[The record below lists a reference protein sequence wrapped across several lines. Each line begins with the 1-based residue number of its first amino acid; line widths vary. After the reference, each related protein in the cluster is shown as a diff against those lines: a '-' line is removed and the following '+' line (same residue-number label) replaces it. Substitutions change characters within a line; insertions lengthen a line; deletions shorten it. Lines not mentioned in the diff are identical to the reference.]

1 LITLPLSVQARAEFT
16 MPGRTLSIFP
26 SGALIT
32 CLWIA
37 IFFIVFGLGT
47 IGRILSRNKYRSENN
62 TIRSASVAATGIQK
76 ISIFRRLV
84 HRPFFDPVREVDPLP
99 VEMEVFSNAGLTEET
114 TLCQV
119 ISGL

>member
-1 LITLPLSVQARAEFT
+1 

-32 CLWIA
+32 CLWVA

-47 IGRILSRNKYRSENN
+47 VGRILSRNKYRSENN

-76 ISIFRRLV
+76 IPTFRRLV
-84 HRPFFDPVREVDPLP
+84 HRPFFDFVREVDPLL